1 MAKKRTH
8 FLIEGLFGFEGRMRR
23 SEFWLMSIGVGVIK
37 FVLALVISG
46 LMGLA
51 VTDPRGS
58 YVRIGLDVLFFWP
71 ALAFAVKRGHDRNRS
86 TAYSI
91 ALTVIMAAL
100 GFAMIALAAPV
111 TAAGANVDMG
121 AVGVLALVWLIYVAV
136 LIYWFV
142 DYGCLD
148 GTKGRNRFGAS
159 PKGLKGPGDKDVSEA
174 FA

>member
-136 LIYWFV
+136 TVLFEAIAMGKWLNIPFVHALKCSLIANFITAIV
-142 DYGCLD
+142 G
-148 GTKGRNRFGAS
+148 G
-159 PKGLKGPGDKDVSEA
+159 
-174 FA
+174 